1 VEGVLRSLESFSNQT
16 DAVPVDSEPIGCSPE
31 IYVRSRAVVSRLIA
45 GETLVLPVRGDVGD
59 LASFY
64 TLNETATT
72 IWEALEK
79 PRSFAEICDVIGQK
93 YEVSKEKVETEM
105 LVFVREICSLG
116 LVKVALDREKEN
128 GNEIACSPG
137 PV

>member
-1 VEGVLRSLESFSNQT
+1 VRSLEFVSNQT
-16 DAVPVDSEPIGCSPE
+16 DVVHLNSEPMEVSPE
-31 IYVRSRAVVSRLIA
+31 LYVRSRAVVSRLIA

-72 IWEALEK
+72 IWDALEK
-79 PRSFAEICDVIGQK
+79 PRSFAEICHMIEQT
-93 YEVSKEKVETEM
+93 YEISKEKAERET
-105 LVFVREICSLG
+105 LVFMREMCSLG

-128 GNEIACSPG
+128 GNQIACSPG